1 MSLTPNQQGVGRLLR
16 FLDNSYVL
24 ARQEANNDEV
34 IRIAPVLLRAL
45 LRLMAQGEIGSVQIC
60 SSADRTKPRNLFGQ
74 TSYLQSDP
82 AKGVSPVDG
91 IEPWLDQE
99 VQPGGTRRS
108 LLEQADAYFGD
119 GSYPFIVPIGSHKS
133 DRSGALPMRS
143 PALGRSRPTPQTGA
157 TDGPCGGVPLRN
169 VWVPRHH
176 GLAADRCTGRIHCD

>member
-24 ARQEANNDEV
+24 ARQEANNDESSAS
-34 IRIAPVLLRAL
+34 RLCFCTRCRAL
-45 LRLMAQGEIGSVQIC
+45 WRRVKLARSRFVLALI
-60 SSADRTKPRNLFGQ
+60 ARNLAISSVRLAIYKATQRKASVRSTVSNRGSTKKCSQAARAAVFSSRR
-74 TSYLQSDP
+74 THISVTDP
-82 AKGVSPVDG
+82 
-91 IEPWLDQE
+91 IRL
-99 VQPGGTRRS
+99 S
-108 LLEQADAYFGD
+108 L
-119 GSYPFIVPIGSHKS
+119 PIGSHKS

-176 GLAADRCTGRIHCD
+176 GLAADRCTGRIHYD

>member
-34 IRIAPVLLRAL
+34 IRIAPVLLREL
-45 LRLMAQGEIGSVQIC
+45 PRLMAQGEIGSVQIC

-119 GSYPFIVPIGSHKS
+119 GSYPFIV
-133 DRSGALPMRS
+133 
-143 PALGRSRPTPQTGA
+143 
-157 TDGPCGGVPLRN
+157 
-169 VWVPRHH
+169 
-176 GLAADRCTGRIHCD
+176 ADRQPQIRSIRRFANEIARTGEIQAYAANWGD